1 MNIQL
6 INEPNKNFTALKQIL
21 YNRGIK
27 TEEDMRKYIYSTD
40 NDINKPE
47 LFGIDK
53 LEQGV
58 KAFAY
63 ALINGQKI
71 LIIVDADCDGFT
83 SSACVI
89 NFSYHYFPSATS
101 NNLHWFLHD
110 GKQHGLKDCIDIA
123 MEYDLIICPDS
134 ASNDIEEHKRLKEA
148 GKIVLVLDHHDI
160 EGDLSQ
166 DAIII
171 NNQASNYPNKFL
183 SGVGVTWQFC
193 RYMEQY
199 FTGEKD
205 YTNKLLDLVALGN
218 TADMMSLKEIE
229 TKHLINKGF
238 EPDNVVNPFI
248 YGMWCK
254 NSYKLGDKITS
265 WGAAFY
271 IAPLVNAIVRSGT
284 QEEKELVFKSMLTM
298 CANEQIPSTKRGH
311 KPGEMETILAA
322 ALRICTNVKN
332 HQTKAEKAGLELL
345 EKRIENEN
353 MLNHKV
359 LLFLMEPGQIH
370 PNIAGLVANRIMG
383 KYQRPVCVLTKQV
396 KTERK
401 DVLVEGM
408 ISPNG
413 DYVYEHVAGEPTPPG
428 FYCGKP
434 LVNFHKPGFVWGPG
448 IEEEEVVYYSGS
460 ARGCDITGITE
471 FKSICYET
479 GVIEWAVGHEGAFGL
494 CIKEEN
500 IEKFLEK
507 TDEILAQYPDEA
519 CYHVDYLWE
528 GDHVDGQVIE
538 DIAGYGFLWG
548 KDMPES
554 KVGIKNLKITKDSIT
569 LKSADKNPTICITL
583 PECEIIKFGSSKE
596 EYESLRQEDGFTT
609 INLVGTCGKNEW
621 NGTVTPQIMLEDY
634 EIVNSSKYYF

>member
-6 INEPNKNFTALKQIL
+6 IHEPIKNFSTLKQIL
-21 YNRGIK
+21 YNRGIT
-27 TEEDMRKYIYSTD
+27 TEEEMERYFTFSDKDVSDPR
-40 NDINKPE
+40 
-47 LFGIDK
+47 LFGEK
-53 LEQGV
+53 QLSAGV
-58 KAFAY
+58 RELAT
-63 ALINGQKI
+63 ALMIGKKI
-71 LIIVDADCDGFT
+71 LVIVDADCDGFT
-83 SSACVI
+83 SAACLI
-89 NFSYHYFPSATS
+89 NFCYHYFPAATMIM
-101 NNLHWFLHD
+101 HWYLHD
-110 GKQHGLKDCIDIA
+110 GKQHGLKDCVDIA

-134 ASNDIEEHKRLKEA
+134 ASNDTEEHKRLKEA
-148 GKIVLVLDHHDI
+148 GKVQSLPDSDNYT
-160 EGDLSQ
+160 SQ
-166 DAIII
+166 
-171 NNQASNYPNKFL
+171 
-183 SGVGVTWQFC
+183 
-193 RYMEQY
+193 
-199 FTGEKD
+199 
-205 YTNKLLDLVALGN
+205 LLDLVALGN
-218 TADMMSLKEIE
+218 TADMMSLKEVE
-229 TKHLINKGF
+229 TKYLINKGF

-254 NSYKLGDKITS
+254 NAYKLGEQITS

-284 QEEKELVFKSMLTM
+284 QEEKELVFQSMLTM
-298 CANEQIPSTKRGH
+298 CANLQIPSTKRGH

-322 ALRICTNVKN
+322 ALRTCTNVKN

-353 MLNHKV
+353 MLDHKV
-359 LLFLMEPGQIH
+359 LLFKMEPGQIH

-396 KTERK
+396 NIQFKNGES
-401 DVLVEGM
+401 
-408 ISPNG
+408 ISATSET
-413 DYVYEHVAGEPTPPG
+413 YA
-428 FYCGKP
+428 
-434 LVNFHKPGFVWGPG
+434 
-448 IEEEEVVYYSGS
+448 GS

-500 IEKFLEK
+500 IKKFLEK

-528 GDHVDGQVIE
+528 GDHADGQIIE
-538 DIAGYGFLWG
+538 DIADYGFLWG

-554 KVGIKNLKITKDSIT
+554 KVGIKNLKITKDNIS
-569 LKSADKNPTICITL
+569 LKSADKNPTLCITL

-621 NGTVTPQIMLEDY
+621 MGTVTPQIMLEDY

>member
-6 INEPNKNFTALKQIL
+6 IHEPIKDFSTLKQIL
-21 YNRGIK
+21 YNRGIT
-27 TEEDMRKYIYSTD
+27 TEEEMERYFTFSDKDVSD
-40 NDINKPE
+40 PK
-47 LFGIDK
+47 LFG
-53 LEQGV
+53 EQQLLAGV
-58 KAFAY
+58 RELAT
-63 ALINGQKI
+63 ALLIGKRI
-71 LIIVDADCDGFT
+71 LVIVDADCDGFT
-83 SSACVI
+83 SAACII
-89 NFSYHYFPSATS
+89 NFCYHYFPASTMIM
-101 NNLHWFLHD
+101 HWYLHD
-110 GKQHGLKDCIDIA
+110 GKQHGLQDCVDIA

-134 ASNDIEEHKRLKEA
+134 ASNDREEHKRLKEA
-148 GKIVLVLDHHDI
+148 GKTVLVLDHHDI
-160 EGDLSQ
+160 EGELSQ

-171 NNQASNYPNKFL
+171 NNQASDYPNKFL

-193 RYMEQY
+193 RFMEQGM
-199 FTGEKD
+199 TGD
-205 YTNKLLDLVALGN
+205 NYTDQLLDLVALGN
-218 TADMMSLKEIE
+218 TADMMSLREVE
-229 TKHLINKGF
+229 TKYLINKGF

-254 NSYKLGDKITS
+254 NAFKLGDQITS

-284 QEEKELVFKSMLTM
+284 QEEKELVFQSMLTM
-298 CANEQIPSTKRGH
+298 RANLQIPSTKRGH

-322 ALRICTNVKN
+322 ALRTCTNVKN

-345 EKRIENEN
+345 EKRIEDEH
-353 MLNHKV
+353 MLDHKV
-359 LLFLMEPGQIH
+359 LLFLMNPGQIH

-396 KTERK
+396 NIQFK
-401 DVLVEGM
+401 
-408 ISPNG
+408 NG
-413 DYVYEHVAGEPTPPG
+413 ESINATSETYA
-428 FYCGKP
+428 
-434 LVNFHKPGFVWGPG
+434 
-448 IEEEEVVYYSGS
+448 GS

-471 FKSICYET
+471 FKSICGQT

-500 IEKFLEK
+500 IEKFLEE
-507 TDEILAQYPDEA
+507 TDELLAQYPDEA

-528 GDHVDGQVIE
+528 GDRADGQIIE

-554 KVGIKNLKITKDSIT
+554 KVGIKNLKITKDNIS

-596 EYESLRQEDGFTT
+596 EYESLLQEEGFTT

-621 NGTVTPQIMLEDY
+621 NGTVTPQIMLVDY

>member
-6 INEPNKNFTALKQIL
+6 IHEPIKDFSTLKQIL
-21 YNRGIK
+21 YNRGIT
-27 TEEDMRKYIYSTD
+27 TEEEMERYFTFSDK
-40 NDINKPE
+40 DINDPR
-47 LFGIDK
+47 LFGEK
-53 LEQGV
+53 QLSAGV
-58 KAFAY
+58 RELAT
-63 ALINGQKI
+63 ALMIGKKI
-71 LIIVDADCDGFT
+71 LVIVDADCDGFT
-83 SSACVI
+83 SAACLI
-89 NFSYHYFPSATS
+89 NFCYHYFPAATMIM
-101 NNLHWFLHD
+101 HWYLHD
-110 GKQHGLKDCIDIA
+110 GKQHGLKDCVDIA

-134 ASNDIEEHKRLKEA
+134 ASNDTEEHKRLKEA
-148 GKIVLVLDHHDI
+148 GKVVLVLDHHDI
-160 EGDLSQ
+160 EGELSQ

-171 NNQASNYPNKFL
+171 NNQTSDYPNKFL

-193 RYMEQY
+193 RYAEQSLP
-199 FTGEKD
+199 D
-205 YTNKLLDLVALGN
+205 SDNYTNQLLDLVALGN
-218 TADMMSLKEIE
+218 TADMMSLKEVE
-229 TKHLINKGF
+229 TKYLINKGF

-254 NSYKLGDKITS
+254 NAYKLGEQITS

-284 QEEKELVFKSMLTM
+284 QEEKELVFQSMLTM
-298 CANEQIPSTKRGH
+298 CANLQIPSTKRGH
-311 KPGEMETILAA
+311 KPGELETILAA
-322 ALRICTNVKN
+322 ALRTCTNVKN

-345 EKRIENEN
+345 EKRIEDEH
-353 MLNHKV
+353 MLDHKV

-396 KTERK
+396 NIQFKNGES
-401 DVLVEGM
+401 
-408 ISPNG
+408 ISATSET
-413 DYVYEHVAGEPTPPG
+413 YA
-428 FYCGKP
+428 
-434 LVNFHKPGFVWGPG
+434 
-448 IEEEEVVYYSGS
+448 GS

-528 GDHVDGQVIE
+528 GDHADGQIIE
-538 DIAGYGFLWG
+538 DIADYGFLWG

-554 KVGIKNLKITKDSIT
+554 KVGIKNLKITKDNIS
-569 LKSADKNPTICITL
+569 LKSADKNPTLCITL

-621 NGTVTPQIMLEDY
+621 MGTVTPQIMLEDY

>member
-6 INEPNKNFTALKQIL
+6 INESIKDFSTLKQIL

-27 TEEDMRKYIYSTD
+27 TEEEMYIYFAFTD
-40 NDINKPE
+40 KDINKPE

-53 LEQGV
+53 LEAGV
-58 KAFAY
+58 KALAF
-63 ALINGQKI
+63 ALINGLEI
-71 LIIVDADCDGFT
+71 LIVVDADCDGFT
-83 SSACVI
+83 STALFI
-89 NFSYHYFPSATS
+89 NFCYHYFPSGTT
-101 NNLHWFLHD
+101 NHLHWFLHD
-110 GKQHGLKDCIDIA
+110 GKQHGLHDCIETA
-123 MEYDLIICPDS
+123 MQYDLIICPDS
-134 ASNDIEEHKRLKEA
+134 ASNDIEEHKILKEA
-148 GKIVLVLDHHDI
+148 GKTVLVLDHHDI
-160 EGDLSQ
+160 EGELSQ

-171 NNQASNYPNKFL
+171 NNQASDYPNKFL

-193 RYMEQY
+193 RYIEQF
-199 FTGEKD
+199 FTGEND

-218 TADMMSLKEIE
+218 TADMMSLKEVE
-229 TKHLINKGF
+229 TKYLINKGF
-238 EPDNVVNPFI
+238 EPDNVNNPFI

-254 NSYKLGDKITS
+254 NAYKLGDQITS

-298 CANEQIPSTKRGH
+298 CANQEIPSTKRGH
-311 KPGEMETILAA
+311 KIGEMETILAA
-322 ALRICTNVKN
+322 ALRTCTNVKN

-345 EKRIENEN
+345 EKRIEDEH
-353 MLNHKV
+353 MLDHKV
-359 LLFLMEPGQIH
+359 LFFKMEPGQIH

-383 KYQRPVCVLTKQV
+383 KYQRPVCVLTHNS
-396 KTERK
+396 TE
-401 DVLVEGM
+401 
-408 ISPNG
+408 NT
-413 DYVYEHVAGEPTPPG
+413 YA
-428 FYCGKP
+428 
-434 LVNFHKPGFVWGPG
+434 
-448 IEEEEVVYYSGS
+448 GS

-471 FKSICYET
+471 FKSICGQT

-500 IEKFLEK
+500 IEKFLEE
-507 TDEILAQYPDEA
+507 TDKILAQYPDEA

-528 GDHVDGQVIE
+528 GDHVDGQIIE

-554 KVGIKNLKITKDSIT
+554 KVGIKNLKITKDNIT
-569 LKSADKNPTICITL
+569 LKSADKNPTLCITL
-583 PECEIIKFGSSKE
+583 TECEIIKFGSSKE
-596 EYESLRQEDGFTT
+596 EYESLRQEEGFTT

-621 NGTVTPQIMLEDY
+621 MGTVTPQIMLEDY

>member
-6 INEPNKNFTALKQIL
+6 IHEPIKDFSTLKQIL
-21 YNRGIK
+21 YNRGIT
-27 TEEDMRKYIYSTD
+27 TEEEMERYFTFSDKDVSDPR
-40 NDINKPE
+40 
-47 LFGIDK
+47 LFGEK
-53 LEQGV
+53 QLLAGV
-58 KAFAY
+58 RELAT
-63 ALINGQKI
+63 ALMIGKRI
-71 LIIVDADCDGFT
+71 LVIVDADCDGFT
-83 SSACVI
+83 SAACLI
-89 NFSYHYFPSATS
+89 NFCYHYFPVATMIM
-101 NNLHWFLHD
+101 HWFLHD
-110 GKQHGLKDCIDIA
+110 GKQHGLHDCIDIA

-148 GKIVLVLDHHDI
+148 GKVVLVLDHHDI
-160 EGDLSQ
+160 EGELSQ

-171 NNQASNYPNKFL
+171 NNQASDYPNKFL

-193 RYMEQY
+193 RFMEQEMP
-199 FTGEKD
+199 GENN
-205 YTNKLLDLVALGN
+205 YTNQLLDLVALGN
-218 TADMMSLKEIE
+218 TADMMSLREVE
-229 TKHLINKGF
+229 TKYLINKGF

-254 NSYKLGDKITS
+254 NAYKLGEQITS

-284 QEEKELVFKSMLTM
+284 QEEKELVFQSMLTM
-298 CANEQIPSTKRGH
+298 CADLQIPSTKRGH

-322 ALRICTNVKN
+322 ALRTCTNVKN

-345 EKRIENEN
+345 EKRIEDEH
-353 MLNHKV
+353 MLDHKV

-396 KTERK
+396 NIQFK
-401 DVLVEGM
+401 
-408 ISPNG
+408 NG
-413 DYVYEHVAGEPTPPG
+413 ESINVTSETYA
-428 FYCGKP
+428 
-434 LVNFHKPGFVWGPG
+434 
-448 IEEEEVVYYSGS
+448 GS

-471 FKSICYET
+471 FKSICGQT
-479 GVIEWAVGHEGAFGL
+479 GTIEWAVGHEGAFGL

-500 IEKFLEK
+500 IEKFLEE
-507 TDEILAQYPDEA
+507 TDKILAQYPDEA

-528 GDHVDGQVIE
+528 GDHVDGQIIE
-538 DIAGYGFLWG
+538 DIADYGFLWG

-554 KVGIKNLKITKDSIT
+554 KVGIKNLKITKDNIS
-569 LKSADKNPTICITL
+569 LKSADKNPTLCITL

-621 NGTVTPQIMLEDY
+621 MGTVTPQIMLEDY

>member
-6 INEPNKNFTALKQIL
+6 IHEPIKNFSTLKQIL
-21 YNRGIK
+21 YNRGIT
-27 TEEDMRKYIYSTD
+27 TEEEMERYFTFSDKDVSDPR
-40 NDINKPE
+40 
-47 LFGIDK
+47 LFGEK
-53 LEQGV
+53 QLSAGV
-58 KAFAY
+58 RELAT
-63 ALINGQKI
+63 ALMIGKKI
-71 LIIVDADCDGFT
+71 LVIVDADCDGFT
-83 SSACVI
+83 SAACLI
-89 NFSYHYFPSATS
+89 NFCYHYFPVATMIM
-101 NNLHWFLHD
+101 HWYLHD
-110 GKQHGLKDCIDIA
+110 GKQHGLQDCIDIA

-134 ASNDIEEHKRLKEA
+134 ASNDTEEHKRLREA
-148 GKIVLVLDHHDI
+148 GKVVLVLDHHDI
-160 EGDLSQ
+160 EGELSQ

-171 NNQASNYPNKFL
+171 NNQASDYPNKFL

-193 RYMEQY
+193 RYVEQSLP
-199 FTGEKD
+199 D
-205 YTNKLLDLVALGN
+205 SDNYTSQLLDLVALGN
-218 TADMMSLKEIE
+218 TADMMSLREVE
-229 TKHLINKGF
+229 TKYLINKGF

-254 NSYKLGDKITS
+254 NAYKLGEQITS

-271 IAPLVNAIVRSGT
+271 IAPLVNAIVRSGS
-284 QEEKELVFKSMLTM
+284 QEEKELVFQSMLTM
-298 CANEQIPSTKRGH
+298 RANLQIPSTKRGH

-322 ALRICTNVKN
+322 ALRTCTNVKN

-345 EKRIENEN
+345 EKRIEDEH
-353 MLNHKV
+353 MLDHKV

-396 KTERK
+396 TTKK
-401 DVLVEGM
+401 
-408 ISPNG
+408 
-413 DYVYEHVAGEPTPPG
+413 
-428 FYCGKP
+428 
-434 LVNFHKPGFVWGPG
+434 
-448 IEEEEVVYYSGS
+448 EEEIITCDIAEDGSYGYPMGCNNVDRPGGKTKLTGIAWAPATREADIVQYAGS

-471 FKSICYET
+471 FKSICGQT

-528 GDHVDGQVIE
+528 GDHADGQIIE

-554 KVGIKNLKITKDSIT
+554 KVGIKNLKITKDNIS
-569 LKSADKNPTICITL
+569 LKSADKNPTLCITL

-596 EYESLRQEDGFTT
+596 EYESLRQEDGFTA

-621 NGTVTPQIMLEDY
+621 MGTVTPQIMLEDY

>member
-6 INEPNKNFTALKQIL
+6 IHEPIKDFSTLKQIL
-21 YNRGIK
+21 YNRGIT
-27 TEEDMRKYIYSTD
+27 TEEEMERYFTFSDKDLSDPRLLGEKQLLTGVR
-40 NDINKPE
+40 E
-47 LFGIDK
+47 L
-53 LEQGV
+53 
-58 KAFAY
+58 AT
-63 ALINGQKI
+63 ALMIGKRI

-83 SSACVI
+83 SAACII
-89 NFSYHYFPSATS
+89 NFCYHYFPASTMVM
-101 NNLHWFLHD
+101 HWYLHD
-110 GKQHGLKDCIDIA
+110 GKQHGLQDCIDIA

-134 ASNDIEEHKRLKEA
+134 ASNDVEEHKRLKEA
-148 GKIVLVLDHHDI
+148 GKTVLVLDHHDI
-160 EGDLSQ
+160 EGELSQ

-171 NNQASNYPNKFL
+171 NNQASDYPNKFL

-193 RYMEQY
+193 RYAEQSLPDSD
-199 FTGEKD
+199 G
-205 YTNKLLDLVALGN
+205 YTDQLLDLVALGN
-218 TADMMSLKEIE
+218 TADMMSLREVE
-229 TKHLINKGF
+229 TKYLINKGF

-254 NSYKLGDKITS
+254 NAFKLGEQITS

-284 QEEKELVFKSMLTM
+284 QEEKELVFQSMLTM
-298 CANEQIPSTKRGH
+298 RANLQIPSTKRGH

-322 ALRICTNVKN
+322 ALRTCTNVKN

-345 EKRIENEN
+345 EKRIEDEH
-353 MLNHKV
+353 MLDHKV
-359 LLFLMEPGQIH
+359 LLFLMNPGQIH

-383 KYQRPVCVLTKQV
+383 KYQRPVCILTKQV
-396 KTERK
+396 NIQFK
-401 DVLVEGM
+401 
-408 ISPNG
+408 NG
-413 DYVYEHVAGEPTPPG
+413 ESINATSETYA
-428 FYCGKP
+428 
-434 LVNFHKPGFVWGPG
+434 
-448 IEEEEVVYYSGS
+448 GS

-471 FKSICYET
+471 FKSICGQT
-479 GVIEWAVGHEGAFGL
+479 GAIEWAVGHEGAFGL

-500 IEKFLEK
+500 IEKFLEE
-507 TDEILAQYPDEA
+507 TDKILAQYPDEA

-528 GDHVDGQVIE
+528 GDHADGQVIE

-554 KVGIKNLKITKDSIT
+554 KVGIKNLKITKDNIS
-569 LKSADKNPTICITL
+569 LKSADKNPTLCITL

-596 EYESLRQEDGFTT
+596 EYESLRQKDGFTT

-621 NGTVTPQIMLEDY
+621 MGTVTPQIMLEDY